1 MDHGQSL
8 YKTGASSQ
16 CVTAGTEE
24 EDAGDDMLLR
34 HRREFWWFP
43 HMWSHMQPHLFHNRS
58 VLADQMRLN
67 KQFALVRL
75 LDLFPILSPRDS
87 VSFLTPSPGPTPW
100 IPFPT
105 LSSFLSLEASPPS
118 LPSTPQTSPG
128 PGESLY
134 HSQEHGIPTD
144 LGYAVAPHHSGVY
157 PIHTQLYEAWK
168 SVWGIQV
175 TSTEE
180 YPHLRPARYRRGFI
194 HNGIMVRA
202 PTTDF
207 PVQIEL

>member
-1 MDHGQSL
+1 MG
-8 YKTGASSQ
+8 Y
-16 CVTAGTEE
+16 
-24 EDAGDDMLLR
+24 
-34 HRREFWWFP
+34 
-43 HMWSHMQPHLFHNRS
+43 
-58 VLADQMRLN
+58 
-67 KQFALVRL
+67 
-75 LDLFPILSPRDS
+75 
-87 VSFLTPSPGPTPW
+87 
-100 IPFPT
+100 PFPT
-105 LSSFLSLEASPPS
+105 LSILLSVEASPPS

-128 PGESLY
+128 PGESLC

-194 HNGIMVRA
+194 HNGVMVRDSQYGLESNSHIWTA
-202 PTTDF
+202 SNLHCPSSS
-207 PVQIEL
+207 I